1 MFDVKSDVIRTL
13 EELGIEQK
21 DLFVSDNTKN
31 CYHPGRSGSINLK
44 STKGPHLAYF
54 GEIHPALVKNLDFK
68 NINIFGFEI
77 FLKNI
82 PEPNKKL
89 RQSKKAFQASDFQK
103 SERDFAFV
111 IDNIFKIGV
120 LEKIIKEVDEKIIQ
134 KVITFDVYEGENIP
148 KGKKS
153 VAVNVTLQALDKT
166 LTENDLDQISKD
178 IIKVVSEK
186 TGAIIRS

>member
-1 MFDVKSDVIRTL
+1 M
-13 EELGIEQK
+13 
-21 DLFVSDNTKN
+21 
-31 CYHPGRSGSINLK
+31 
-44 STKGPHLAYF
+44 
-54 GEIHPALVKNLDFK
+54 
-68 NINIFGFEI
+68 
-77 FLKNI
+77 
-82 PEPNKKL
+82 
-89 RQSKKAFQASDFQK
+89 RQRKQSFQASDFQK

-111 IDNIFKIGV
+111 IDNIFKIGA

-166 LTENDLDQISKD
+166 LTENDLDQICKD